1 MSKIKSKC
9 FPNATQELL
18 LKAALFQGEDA
29 IVAWES
35 WRKLVD
41 FESLQDGSFRLLP
54 KLYRNLSQLGVTDS
68 WMGRCK
74 GIYRKTWYENQLRL
88 QCLGE
93 LCHQFQ
99 EAGIATLVFKGA
111 ALSLQDYQ
119 NCGVRPMQ
127 DIDILIPLEQVAKAE
142 TLLSEQGWKCDEKWV
157 GLERLVRSK
166 HAINFKDCR
175 GQGID
180 LHWHLLH
187 NCLQDDADTDF
198 WKFAVTLEND
208 RLSTLTLCPTD
219 RLLCACIHGLYWD
232 VTPSFRWIADA
243 VTILQNNVTTID
255 WQRLLVTA
263 QTHHLVIPLREALRY
278 LHETFL
284 ASIPLAV
291 FQTLEN
297 LKVSGLEQRLFEAGL
312 RPFTQ
317 APPDEMIIANR
328 VASRVTEADLIQD
341 EYPVESRFSR
351 PKRDD
356 GKIRLGILSSGF
368 SRSSETTSIIEICDR
383 LDLNQFEILLYAID
397 GDLQPSSVELDLQ
410 TKVDRLSLLPVNLM
424 FYMPDE
430 GKLLTSVETIRAD
443 NLDILLITCDLEKN
457 TFARLLA
464 LHRLAPI
471 QVASMFFPTLET
483 FRHVDYYLFEENS
496 DELKFNNSERYIPVN
511 WQQLE
516 MTLKQLWKRGEI
528 ASPKP
533 PTPIEPSALPDRQ
546 DNEQKLKIY
555 LDRIRSNL
563 KELRKNPELF
573 R

>member
-1 MSKIKSKC
+1 MTKIKSKC
-9 FPNATQELL
+9 FPNQTQELL

-35 WRKLVD
+35 WRELVD
-41 FESLQDGSFRLLP
+41 FESIQDASFRLLP

-88 QCLGE
+88 QCLAE
-93 LCHQFQ
+93 TCHQFQ

-111 ALSLQDYQ
+111 AVSLQDYQ

-142 TLLSEQGWKCDEKWV
+142 TLLSEQGWKCHEKWV

-187 NCLQDDADTDF
+187 NCLQDDADIDF
-198 WKFAVTLEND
+198 WKFAVPLEND

-263 QTHHLVIPLREALRY
+263 QRHHLVIPLREALRY

-291 FQTLEN
+291 FQTLDN

-312 RPFTQ
+312 RPFTH
-317 APPDEMIIANR
+317 ATPDEMIIANR

-368 SRSSETTSIIEICDR
+368 SPSSETTSIIEICDR
-383 LDLNQFEILLYAID
+383 LDRNQFEIVLYAID

-424 FYMPDE
+424 FYMSDE

-443 NLDILLITCDLEKN
+443 NLDILLITCDLETN

-471 QVASMFFPTLET
+471 QVASMFSPTSEQ
-483 FRHVDYYLFEENS
+483 FRYIDYYLFEENS
-496 DELKFNNSERYIPVN
+496 DDLKFKNPDRYIPVN

-516 MTLKQLWKRGEI
+516 MTLKDIWQRGAIE
-528 ASPKP
+528 S
-533 PTPIEPSALPDRQ
+533 PTPPIPIELSGLPDRQ

-563 KELRKNPELF
+563 KKLRKNPDFF